1 MCELFG
7 ISSKRC
13 ILINQYLEQFYSHC
27 NEHPHG
33 WGLAIMQENQ
43 SIIEKQPKKACES
56 EELKNILSRP
66 IIVEHAFAHIRLAT
80 MGYTDTFNCHPFSRI
95 DNAGRTWTL
104 IHNGTIFKYEALDKY
119 ISKQIGETDS
129 ERVLLYII
137 DQINDYQDELER
149 ALNPDECFQ
158 LLEEI
163 ITELAQGNKLNI
175 MIFNGEFMYIHANYK
190 ESLYY
195 LKKEDTIF
203 VSTRPLSTEE
213 WKEFPI
219 NKLIGIKNSEI
230 IYTGKEHGYEYTI
243 TEEHFNFILNHV
255 SPELKQNLLN
265 NFGDLNYAKEYQL
278 NHQRGTCEKKII

>member
-7 ISSKRC
+7 VSSKRC
-13 ILINQYLEQFYSHC
+13 VIINEYLKQFYSHC
-27 NEHPHG
+27 EEHPHG

-43 SIIEKQPKKACES
+43 SIIEKQPKKANES
-56 EELKNILSRP
+56 EELRNILSKP

-80 MGYTDTFNCHPFSRI
+80 MGYTDSFNCHPFSRI

-104 IHNGTIFKYEALDKY
+104 VHNGTIFKYEALNKY
-119 ISKQIGETDS
+119 ISKQIGDTDS

-137 DQINDYQDELER
+137 DQINDLQDELER
-149 ALNPDECFQ
+149 ALNPDECFN

-163 ITELAQGNKLNI
+163 TTELSEGNKLNL

-190 ESLYY
+190 KSLYY
-195 LKKEDTIF
+195 LQKDDTIF
-203 VSTRPLSTEE
+203 ISTTPLSAEE

-230 IYTGKEHGYEYTI
+230 IFRGREHGYEYI
-243 TEEHFNFILNHV
+243 VTEEHFNFILNHV
-255 SPELKQNLLN
+255 SPDLKASLLN
-265 NFGDLNYAKEYQL
+265 NFGDLNYANEYQF
-278 NHQRGTCEKKII
+278 NNQ

>member
-7 ISSKRC
+7 VSSKRC
-13 ILINQYLEQFYSHC
+13 VLINQYLEKFYSHC
-27 NEHPHG
+27 NEHPNG
-33 WGLAIMQENQ
+33 WGLAIMQANQ
-43 SIIEKQPKKACES
+43 SIIDKQPKKASES
-56 EELKNILSRP
+56 EELKNILSQP

-80 MGYTDTFNCHPFSRI
+80 MGYIDSFNCHPFLQR

-119 ISKQIGETDS
+119 ISKQSGETDS
-129 ERVLLYII
+129 ERILLYII
-137 DQINDYQDELER
+137 DQINNYQDELER

-163 ITELAQGNKLNI
+163 ITELAEGNKLNI

-190 ESLYY
+190 KSLYY
-195 LKKEDTIF
+195 LIKEDTIF
-203 VSTRPLSTEE
+203 VSTKPLSTEE

-230 IYTGKEHGYEYTI
+230 IYRGKEHGNEYII
-243 TEEHFNFILNHV
+243 TEEHLNFIINHV
-255 SPELKQNLLN
+255 SPELKHDLLN

-278 NHQRGTCEKKII
+278 NHQ